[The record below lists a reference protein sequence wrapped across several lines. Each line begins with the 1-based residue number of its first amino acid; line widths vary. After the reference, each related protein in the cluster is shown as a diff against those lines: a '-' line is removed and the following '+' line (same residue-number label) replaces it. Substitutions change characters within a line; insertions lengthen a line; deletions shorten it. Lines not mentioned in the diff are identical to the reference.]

1 MEQNQQLLEQIQQ
14 KFLLKQMPAKEYS
27 PLVLAYIGDGI
38 YDMIVRTIF
47 VSYGN
52 TQVDKLNKQASNR
65 VLDGIR
71 DVATRLNAGDIFFCD
86 CCTDC
91 IREFGLYRW
100 DEKAAEDRPLKTDD
114 HAMDDTRYF
123 VRAAFQPSRFSF

>member
-1 MEQNQQLLEQIQQ
+1 MVE
-14 KFLLKQMPAKEYS
+14 
-27 PLVLAYIGDGI
+27 
-38 YDMIVRTIF
+38 
-47 VSYGN
+47 
-52 TQVDKLNKQASNR
+52 QASNR

-71 DVATRLNAGDIFFCD
+71 DVATRLNAGDLFFCD

-100 DEKAAEDRPLKTDD
+100 DEKAAEDRPVRKTDD